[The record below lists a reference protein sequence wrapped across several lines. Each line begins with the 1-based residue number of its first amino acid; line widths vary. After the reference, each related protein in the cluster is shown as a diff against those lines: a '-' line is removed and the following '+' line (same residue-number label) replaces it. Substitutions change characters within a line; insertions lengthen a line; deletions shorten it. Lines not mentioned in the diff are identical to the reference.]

1 MLRIPALLPAL
12 AAIAGRP
19 LTVTAFRAVPLRSFV
34 AYVQREGRPNLR
46 FMSGTRNRFNLAG
59 TPCLYVAEQDEAA
72 RVELRHGFEDLT
84 LDEAIFH
91 VKCEL
96 TRVLDLTDDGVCAAL
111 RLTERDLFASWETAR
126 RSTATQ
132 RLGELVLRGGRF
144 DAIRFPSNA
153 MRAVGKAGVNL
164 VISEV
169 AALDP
174 AKVTVADYEDFKT

>member
-1 MLRIPALLPAL
+1 MLRLRALLPAL
-12 AAIAGRP
+12 AGLAGRP

-59 TPCLYVAEQDEAA
+59 TPCLYVAEDDETA
-72 RVELRHGFEDLT
+72 RVELRHGFENLT

-96 TRVLDLTDDGVCAAL
+96 TRVLDLTDNYVRAAL
-111 RLTERDLFASWETAR
+111 RLSDKDLFAPWETTR
-126 RSTATQ
+126 RSTAAQ

-153 MRAVGKAGVNL
+153 MRAVGKAGINL
-164 VISEV
+164 VIAEM

-174 AKVTVADYEDFKT
+174 AKVTVADYEDFKA